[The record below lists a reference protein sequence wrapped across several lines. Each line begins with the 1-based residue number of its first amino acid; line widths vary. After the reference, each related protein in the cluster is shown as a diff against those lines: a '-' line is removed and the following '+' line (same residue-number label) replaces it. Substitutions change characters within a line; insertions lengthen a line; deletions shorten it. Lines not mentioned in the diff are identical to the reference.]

1 MDKVKERI
9 FRGTWTMDMEEKF
22 WDITDGYRPRST
34 SDRTKWYQLVQGLL
48 NESRKIS
55 EDILT
60 LEEIKVEGEDG

>member
-1 MDKVKERI
+1 MDNI
-9 FRGTWTMDMEEKF
+9 GISHGTWTMDMEEKF
-22 WDITDGYRPRST
+22 WDITDSYRPRST
-34 SDRTKWYQLVQGLL
+34 SDRTKWYQLVQSLL

>member
-1 MDKVKERI
+1 MNMKERI
-9 FRGTWTMDMEEKF
+9 FHGTWTMDMEEKF
-22 WDITDGYRPRST
+22 WDITDSYRPRST
-34 SDRTKWYQLVQGLL
+34 PDRTKWYQLVQGLL

>member
-1 MDKVKERI
+1 MNMEERI

-22 WDITDGYRPRST
+22 WDITDGGTDGYKPRFT
-34 SDRTKWYQLVQGLL
+34 SVRTDWRGL
-48 NESRKIS
+48 NWAQIS